1 MDSREKV
8 STSIAVAKEQTDN
21 EAHSLAALHKAKL
34 LEKELHNA
42 GKLTRI
48 STINGVIETTCPEKY
63 NEYNNQFKIKVK

>member
-34 LEKELHNA
+34 LEKEL
-42 GKLTRI
+42 L
-48 STINGVIETTCPEKY
+48 
-63 NEYNNQFKIKVK
+63 